1 MNKTS
6 RAIVMLLLPAFAFA
20 QNSVSGTVTDK
31 DSGQPLVGVNV
42 VVEGTT
48 MGAASGADGSY
59 SVSGVPDGSYTVTAK
74 YIGYADQSASV
85 SLSGSGETANFQL
98 ESSAINLGMVD
109 VLASRNYQTLGMSGS
124 QFTSQELELRLGSR
138 GMPQA
143 LSTLPNV
150 FVEQNGGGYDDENVW
165 VRGFDDRYT
174 SYLINGVPMNDM
186 ENGNLYFSNWSVLAD
201 VGTDIE
207 VQRGQSAV
215 NIATPSVGG
224 SVNFISGGAPR
235 EAGGKFKTILGGDGY
250 LKTVLNAN
258 SGLIMDGKGSITMML
273 SRRQA
278 DKYAGVE
285 GTFTRAYSYYLNAN
299 YAPSEDQRFEFIM
312 LGSPQ
317 RHGVNYF
324 YQKTSR
330 YDDNGRYYNALHNTV
345 SDANWKKLGTK
356 VQLPDWMPG
365 GGWNNAEGE
374 RVADK
379 SITQRTNMFHK
390 PIMQLNHSLKVA
402 DNMTLLTAAYYSGG
416 EGGGTRYR
424 GSRDYTAD
432 GRPDWNKTIEANTTA
447 GMNSAGQA
455 LGLSGNLSKAIQA
468 TSRNNQYTY
477 GLMPRLI
484 TDVNDQLEVTVGL
497 DWRTAKIEHYR
508 EVYSLLGGDYYY
520 NTSNK
525 NLSGKDNYKQLGD
538 KVEYYD
544 INTVDWTGFYGQAVY
559 NAGPLSAFAV
569 FSSTS
574 TSFTNEDQFVSGK
587 KKIESDPQS
596 GSQMK
601 LGGSYDL
608 SDNLSLFGNF
618 GLTTITPAMDKVVDE
633 DYGTLN
639 VDYKPEKANF
649 FDFGA
654 RFKQM
659 NGMLT
664 GGINYYMVD
673 WKDRAIRRGVQDP
686 TTPDAFVNI
695 TGMNQ
700 NHSGIEYTF
709 AYKPMD
715 MLRLDLRGHFS
726 NWEYSNNVNAK
737 YRADRTGST
746 AETEY
751 NLYLKDLKV
760 GGAPQTQIAFLAT
773 VYPMKNAFVSLEVE
787 QRDNYYGD
795 FSPTGRNRAEDEGR
809 QAYKLDALM
818 LMNLHA
824 AYSLNAAG
832 RDWSL
837 GMNVSNLSDKEY
849 YSYVQDRDGTLEG
862 GRVKMGPGM
871 VWSTYVSVGL

>member
-31 DSGQPLVGVNV
+31 DSGQPLVGVKV

-715 MLRLDLRGHFS
+715 MLRFDLRGHFS

-795 FSPTGRNRAEDEGR
+795 FSPTGRNNAEDEGR

>member
-715 MLRLDLRGHFS
+715 MLRFDLRGHFS
-726 NWEYSNNVNAK
+726 DWKYSNNVNAK

-795 FSPTGRNRAEDEGR
+795 FSPTGRNKAEDEGR

-837 GMNVSNLSDKEY
+837 GMNISNLSDKEY

-862 GRVKMGPGM
+862 GRVKMG
-871 VWSTYVSVGL
+871 TYW

>member
-715 MLRLDLRGHFS
+715 MLRFDLRGHFS
-726 NWEYSNNVNAK
+726 DWKYSNNVNAK

-795 FSPTGRNRAEDEGR
+795 FSPTGRNKAEDEGR

-862 GRVKMGPGM
+862 GRVKMGRQ
-871 VWSTYVSVGL
+871 

>member
-1 MNKTS
+1 MNKSS

-715 MLRLDLRGHFS
+715 MLRFDLRGHFS
-726 NWEYSNNVNAK
+726 DWKYSNNVNAK

-795 FSPTGRNRAEDEGR
+795 FSPTGRNKAEDEGR

>member
-324 YQKTSR
+324 YQKTSS

-715 MLRLDLRGHFS
+715 MLRFDLRGHFS
-726 NWEYSNNVNAK
+726 DWKYSNNVNAK

-795 FSPTGRNRAEDEGR
+795 FSPTGRNKAEDEGR

>member
-715 MLRLDLRGHFS
+715 MLRFDLRGHFS
-726 NWEYSNNVNAK
+726 DWKYSNNVNAK

-795 FSPTGRNRAEDEGR
+795 FSPTGRNKAEDEGR

>member
-715 MLRLDLRGHFS
+715 MLRFDLRGHFS
-726 NWEYSNNVNAK
+726 DWKYSNNVNAK

-795 FSPTGRNRAEDEGR
+795 FSPTGRNKAEDEGR

-837 GMNVSNLSDKEY
+837 GMNISNLSDKEY